1 MAEPKTAQEE
11 LIEVEQ
17 ALSSIAL
24 GGQSYTIGS
33 RKLTRA
39 DYSALLARK
48 KELTRED
55 IDAINSRID
64 YLMNKA
70 GVDEVTARGQYVKI
84 VNERTP
90 QEAADAILGVIYAAQ
105 HNKNRKRIL

>member
-39 DYSALLARK
+39 DYSALLARQ
-48 KELTRED
+48 KELQA
-55 IDAINSRID
+55 AIASEGNSSLFDNTFVSYFDR
-64 YLMNKA
+64 
-70 GVDEVTARGQYVKI
+70 R
-84 VNERTP
+84 
-90 QEAADAILGVIYAAQ
+90 
-105 HNKNRKRIL
+105 

>member
-17 ALSSIAL
+17 ALSSITL

-48 KELTRED
+48 KELQA
-55 IDAINSRID
+55 AIASEGNSSLFDNTFVSYFDR
-64 YLMNKA
+64 
-70 GVDEVTARGQYVKI
+70 R
-84 VNERTP
+84 
-90 QEAADAILGVIYAAQ
+90 
-105 HNKNRKRIL
+105 

>member
-24 GGQSYTIGS
+24 GGQSDTIGS

-48 KELTRED
+48 KELQA
-55 IDAINSRID
+55 AIASEGNSSLFDNTFVSYFDR
-64 YLMNKA
+64 
-70 GVDEVTARGQYVKI
+70 R
-84 VNERTP
+84 
-90 QEAADAILGVIYAAQ
+90 
-105 HNKNRKRIL
+105 

>member
-48 KELTRED
+48 KELQA
-55 IDAINSRID
+55 AIASESNSSLFDNTFVSYFDR
-64 YLMNKA
+64 
-70 GVDEVTARGQYVKI
+70 R
-84 VNERTP
+84 
-90 QEAADAILGVIYAAQ
+90 
-105 HNKNRKRIL
+105 

>member
-1 MAEPKTAQEE
+1 MAEPKTAEEE

-33 RKLTRA
+33 RKLIKA

-48 KELTRED
+48 KELQA
-55 IDAINSRID
+55 AIASEGNSSLFDNTFVSYFDR
-64 YLMNKA
+64 
-70 GVDEVTARGQYVKI
+70 R
-84 VNERTP
+84 
-90 QEAADAILGVIYAAQ
+90 
-105 HNKNRKRIL
+105 

>member
-1 MAEPKTAQEE
+1 MAEPKTAEEE

-48 KELTRED
+48 KELQA
-55 IDAINSRID
+55 AIASEGNSSLFDNTFVSYFDR
-64 YLMNKA
+64 
-70 GVDEVTARGQYVKI
+70 R
-84 VNERTP
+84 
-90 QEAADAILGVIYAAQ
+90 
-105 HNKNRKRIL
+105 

>member
-1 MAEPKTAQEE
+1 MSMAEPKTAQEE

-48 KELTRED
+48 KELQA
-55 IDAINSRID
+55 AIASEGNSSLFDNTFVSYFDR
-64 YLMNKA
+64 
-70 GVDEVTARGQYVKI
+70 R
-84 VNERTP
+84 
-90 QEAADAILGVIYAAQ
+90 
-105 HNKNRKRIL
+105 

>member
-48 KELTRED
+48 KELQA
-55 IDAINSRID
+55 AIASEGDSSLFDN
-64 YLMNKA
+64 
-70 GVDEVTARGQYVKI
+70 TYVSYFD
-84 VNERTP
+84 R
-90 QEAADAILGVIYAAQ
+90 
-105 HNKNRKRIL
+105 R

>member
-48 KELTRED
+48 KEL
-55 IDAINSRID
+55 
-64 YLMNKA
+64 
-70 GVDEVTARGQYVKI
+70 
-84 VNERTP
+84 
-90 QEAADAILGVIYAAQ
+90 EAAIASEGDSSLFDNTYVSYFD
-105 HNKNRKRIL
+105 RR

>member
-48 KELTRED
+48 KELQA
-55 IDAINSRID
+55 AIASEGNTSLFD
-64 YLMNKA
+64 N
-70 GVDEVTARGQYVKI
+70 TYVSYFD
-84 VNERTP
+84 R
-90 QEAADAILGVIYAAQ
+90 
-105 HNKNRKRIL
+105 R

>member
-24 GGQSYTIGS
+24 GGQSYTIGT

-48 KELTRED
+48 KELQA
-55 IDAINSRID
+55 AIASEGDSSLFDN
-64 YLMNKA
+64 
-70 GVDEVTARGQYVKI
+70 TYVSYFD
-84 VNERTP
+84 R
-90 QEAADAILGVIYAAQ
+90 
-105 HNKNRKRIL
+105 R

>member
-48 KELTRED
+48 KELQA
-55 IDAINSRID
+55 AIASEGNSSLFDNTFVSYFDR
-64 YLMNKA
+64 
-70 GVDEVTARGQYVKI
+70 R
-84 VNERTP
+84 
-90 QEAADAILGVIYAAQ
+90 
-105 HNKNRKRIL
+105 

>member
-1 MAEPKTAQEE
+1 MADLKTVKGE
-11 LIEVEQ
+11 LAEVEQ

-48 KELTRED
+48 KELQAALASEGD
-55 IDAINSRID
+55 NSLFDNTFVAYFDGR
-64 YLMNKA
+64 
-70 GVDEVTARGQYVKI
+70 
-84 VNERTP
+84 
-90 QEAADAILGVIYAAQ
+90 
-105 HNKNRKRIL
+105 

>member
-24 GGQSYTIGS
+24 GGQSYTIGT

-48 KELTRED
+48 KELQA
-55 IDAINSRID
+55 AIASEGNSSLFDNTFVSYFDR
-64 YLMNKA
+64 
-70 GVDEVTARGQYVKI
+70 R
-84 VNERTP
+84 
-90 QEAADAILGVIYAAQ
+90 
-105 HNKNRKRIL
+105 

>member
-39 DYSALLARK
+39 DYSTLLARK
-48 KELTRED
+48 KELQA
-55 IDAINSRID
+55 AIASEGDSSLFDN
-64 YLMNKA
+64 
-70 GVDEVTARGQYVKI
+70 TYVSYFD
-84 VNERTP
+84 R
-90 QEAADAILGVIYAAQ
+90 
-105 HNKNRKRIL
+105 R

>member
-1 MAEPKTAQEE
+1 MAEPKAAQEE

-48 KELTRED
+48 KELQA
-55 IDAINSRID
+55 AIASEGDSSLFDN
-64 YLMNKA
+64 
-70 GVDEVTARGQYVKI
+70 TYVSYFD
-84 VNERTP
+84 R
-90 QEAADAILGVIYAAQ
+90 
-105 HNKNRKRIL
+105 R

>member
-48 KELTRED
+48 KELQA
-55 IDAINSRID
+55 AIASEGNSSLFDNTFGSYFDR
-64 YLMNKA
+64 
-70 GVDEVTARGQYVKI
+70 R
-84 VNERTP
+84 
-90 QEAADAILGVIYAAQ
+90 
-105 HNKNRKRIL
+105 